1 MNNDFKVTMSFA
13 AAVAAAAFSL
23 AAHGAVVY
31 VSPDGKGVDEGGTGA
46 LAQPYDIYT
55 GVAQAG
61 DGGEVRLLMSENR
74 YFLTNSVYV
83 NKRALRGWNGTSDTP
98 AGSDGRDKVILD
110 GGETVECLYSANLQG
125 SWTIA
130 DLTITRGCPTKEGS
144 LLYGL
149 NVTGNSVVSN
159 CVFRE
164 SSCTNGMRCVRVNVY
179 EGGSLRFINCDFR
192 ELEALD
198 WYGFLNVGGAP
209 DSIVFDRCRFI
220 NNVNSGPQNSYGSFA
235 YGNADFTD
243 CVISNNTGTGIGGF
257 SMGRSSWTRCLFADN
272 SSVNCGVCLYNR
284 GTMVVNDCFFTNN
297 VCTKINA
304 NGGGCIA
311 AGYISGNDSSGTL
324 AVTNCVFI
332 GNASHSRGAVASF
345 SSKSGLTSSISFS
358 RCSFVTNVSGACL
371 YSNGRSA
378 SSAVIY
384 GQRIS
389 DFFLENCIFTDN
401 VTSGVCA
408 AVACT
413 ELINSH
419 VRNCLF
425 LRNRSLGTNGGS
437 NEGAVRL
444 EGISYVHNCTF
455 VNNGTSRNL
464 YGALV
469 VGGSNESGPEKLV
482 ANCIFSGNSRYNG
495 VENSIES
502 TCNVKSSGD
511 VRFWNCFSQYGFMP
525 EGQGNVCGTSQ
536 LPLDPGFVAA
546 ASDDYRLK
554 KRSLCT
560 DAGLDFAWMSGAKDL
575 QSLRRPRRIEGRS
588 VDIGCYEYLWPS
600 GLSVILK

>member
-31 VSPDGKGVDEGGTGA
+31 VSPDGKGVDEGGTGT

-74 YFLTNSVYV
+74 YFLTSRVYV
-83 NKRALRGWNGTSDTP
+83 NKRTLRGWNGTSDTP

-164 SSCTNGMRCVRVNVY
+164 SSCTNYMRCVRVSVY

-198 WYGFLNVGGAP
+198 WYGFLNVDGAP

-257 SMGRSSWTRCLFADN
+257 SMGRSSWTRCLFADKY
-272 SSVNCGVCLYNR
+272 SSC
-284 GTMVVNDCFFTNN
+284 
-297 VCTKINA
+297 
-304 NGGGCIA
+304 
-311 AGYISGNDSSGTL
+311 
-324 AVTNCVFI
+324 
-332 GNASHSRGAVASF
+332 
-345 SSKSGLTSSISFS
+345 
-358 RCSFVTNVSGACL
+358 
-371 YSNGRSA
+371 
-378 SSAVIY
+378 
-384 GQRIS
+384 
-389 DFFLENCIFTDN
+389 N
-401 VTSGVCA
+401 VT
-408 AVACT
+408 
-413 ELINSH
+413 
-419 VRNCLF
+419 
-425 LRNRSLGTNGGS
+425 
-437 NEGAVRL
+437 
-444 EGISYVHNCTF
+444 
-455 VNNGTSRNL
+455 
-464 YGALV
+464 
-469 VGGSNESGPEKLV
+469 P
-482 ANCIFSGNSRYNG
+482 
-495 VENSIES
+495 
-502 TCNVKSSGD
+502 SGD

-554 KRSLCT
+554 ERSLCT